1 MTRED
6 IMSMAQKASK
16 YAEQTVNY
24 YNGKFDG
31 LTWEQRL
38 NLVKYEKFAALVAAH
53 EREQCAKV
61 CEDAISSIWEFDPE
75 YVNEVA
81 CNVCTNLA
89 KKIRARGGK

>member
-38 NLVKYEKFAALVAAH
+38 NIVKYEKFAALVAAH
-53 EREQCAKV
+53 EREQCALVAEELRPSK
-61 CEDAISSIWEFDPE
+61 PE
-75 YVNEVA
+75 YDQRFYD
-81 CNVCTNLA
+81 CCTFTA
-89 KKIRARGGK
+89 MAIRARNEK